1 MRKSANPTYEELQAK
16 VRNFPE
22 EVIEQIQGFLSD
34 ESAFDNIVQ
43 KLELS
48 GIILVINGYQAPISS
63 NKELKQ
69 IRKIVNEVIEER
81 EIA

>member
-1 MRKSANPTYEELQAK
+1 MCTYEELQAK